1 MARPDNPSI
10 CTPCEA
16 QSLSCCPTLGDTGTA
31 TVSFSNP
38 GENTATSVDL
48 VRDGNACSWFGAVN
62 NPEDNEYLSVGVRW
76 LEEGVWSVGW
86 DDFGFNDQY
95 YGVNGSS
102 ELCSPNGSYEASCDD
117 VSCIDPNDT
126 STLTVTINADSN
138 SAPTITAISTQTNSY
153 GDSVNLQVQ
162 ASDPDAGQ
170 TITYSAVGLPL
181 GAFINTSTGLISGTI
196 SPSVDANINDFY
208 SVTVT
213 VTDDASNPKTAAT
226 TFGWFAL
233 AS

>member
-1 MARPDNPSI
+1 MARPDNPNI

-16 QSLSCCPTLGDTGTA
+16 QGLSCCPTLGDTGTA

-38 GENTATSVDL
+38 GGNTATSVDL
-48 VRDGNACSWFGAVN
+48 IRAGNGCSWAGSILDVGA
-62 NPEDNEYLSVGVRW
+62 NEYLSVSVSWDGS
-76 LEEGVWSVGW
+76 VWSVGW
-86 DDFGFNDQY
+86 DDLGFNDQY
-95 YGVNGSS
+95 YGVDGSS
-102 ELCSPNGSYEASCDD
+102 DLCSPNGSYQATCDD
-117 VSCIDPNDT
+117 FFCFDPNDT
-126 STLTVTINADSN
+126 SSLTVTINADSN
-138 SAPTITAISTQTNSY
+138 SAPTITAIPTQSNIY
-153 GDSVNLQVQ
+153 GDAVSLQVQ
-162 ASDPDAGQ
+162 ASDPGQ

-181 GAFINTSTGLISGTI
+181 GASINPSTGLISGTI

-233 AS
+233 AG